1 MVPMTMSPQRKMA
14 IVVILGDGVE
24 ATANSS
30 VSMLVVPM
38 LVLFSIQWVATRHL
52 GSGKSYNNMFISP
65 KWHAFTKSNNR
76 LCRPTRT
83 VSCTFLPL
91 SGLQA
96 LTMLHG
102 CVGEAMWGDV
112 VVKLCLCIITGEQ
125 NQHHPEEKNHK
136 NYNEPKSQTLIPV
149 ATLSIK
155 QLYHGYRRQPWMAR
169 PRIHTHQMYFKYS
182 IYSHCVP
189 HATNWR
195 TAHNKLAKLPNEIPL
210 EAHIE
215 CRSN

>member
-155 QLYHGYRRQPWMAR
+155 QRYHGHKRQPW
-169 PRIHTHQMYFKYS
+169 
-182 IYSHCVP
+182 
-189 HATNWR
+189 
-195 TAHNKLAKLPNEIPL
+195 LG
-210 EAHIE
+210 
-215 CRSN
+215 